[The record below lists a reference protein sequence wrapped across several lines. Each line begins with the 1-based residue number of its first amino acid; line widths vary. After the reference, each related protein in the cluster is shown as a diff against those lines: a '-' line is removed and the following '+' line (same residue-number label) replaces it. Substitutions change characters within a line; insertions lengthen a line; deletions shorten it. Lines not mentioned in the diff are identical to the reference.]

1 MREEDRKKGTRIPK
15 GDRPSRAPDP
25 ILSPA
30 KCIISGEKEYEVIS
44 ACRGCSRQ
52 AVYLAAYSTCKPNV
66 KAKSAFCKEVRD
78 GLIMVYITDIAFVWM
93 QEKAVLLQTT
103 IHSEVNL

>member
-1 MREEDRKKGTRIPK
+1 MREEDRKRGARIPK

-44 ACRGCSRQ
+44 
-52 AVYLAAYSTCKPNV
+52 V
-66 KAKSAFCKEVRD
+66 
-78 GLIMVYITDIAFVWM
+78 
-93 QEKAVLLQTT
+93 
-103 IHSEVNL
+103 